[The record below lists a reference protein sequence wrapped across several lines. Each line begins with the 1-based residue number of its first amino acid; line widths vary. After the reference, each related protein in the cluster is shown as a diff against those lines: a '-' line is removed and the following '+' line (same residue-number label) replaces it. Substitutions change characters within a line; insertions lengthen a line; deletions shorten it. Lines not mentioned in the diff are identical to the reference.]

1 MKHAL
6 ILFFFLRA
14 ISAYGQD
21 KYNYVHFDKLTEL
34 SGTDYTIAT
43 IENLGK
49 MSAVNSTQL
58 LFINTRTGRSKQVD
72 FPRDGHISE
81 LRQIRIDSLQIN
93 RVVVEARTVN
103 LDNSKRIDW
112 SDPYQLFGLSTDGE
126 EKVQLTPDNFYTRT
140 WAVNH
145 RTGGLVITGQYDS
158 NNNGK
163 YDKTDK
169 SEILLF
175 DLKTLKLITKI

>member
-1 MKHAL
+1 MKHAI
-6 ILFFFLRA
+6 ILFLSLWT

-21 KYNYVHFDKLTEL
+21 KTNYVHFNRLKELT
-34 SGTDYTIAT
+34 GTDYTIAT
-43 IENLGK
+43 IEHLGK
-49 MSAVNSTQL
+49 MAAVNSTQL
-58 LFINTRTGRSKQVD
+58 LFINTRTGQSKQVD
-72 FPRDGHISE
+72 FPKDGKVSE
-81 LRQIRIDSLQIN
+81 LEQIRIDSLQIN
-93 RVVVEARTVN
+93 RVIVEARTVN

-112 SDPYQLFGLSTDGE
+112 SDPYQVFGLSTDGE

-145 RTGGLVITGQYDS
+145 RTGGLVITGHYDS

>member
-6 ILFFFLRA
+6 ILFFFLLA
-14 ISAYGQD
+14 VSAYGQD
-21 KYNYVHFDKLTEL
+21 KYNYVHFNKLKEL
-34 SGTDYTIAT
+34 TGTDYTIAT

-49 MSAVNSTQL
+49 MATVNSTQL
-58 LFINTRTGRSKQVD
+58 LFINTRNGQSKMVD
-72 FPRDGHISE
+72 FPKDGYLSE
-81 LRQIRIDSLQIN
+81 LDQIRIDSLQIN
-93 RVVVEARTVN
+93 RVIVEARTVN

-112 SDPYQLFGLSTDGE
+112 SDPFQVFGLSTDGE

-140 WAVNH
+140 WTVN
-145 RTGGLVITGQYDS
+145 RQTGGLVITGHYDS

-175 DLKTLKLITKI
+175 DLKTLKLVAKI